1 MPVWALVLII
11 IFGSIFGI
19 FLLLGLVA
27 LIKKP
32 SSIYKNKP
40 EERNP
45 MEGKMVEF
53 VYDENDKENADGV
66 KGHLVAVDEAKP
78 KKKVYFF
85 FKRMLDL
92 ILSFG
97 ALFVLSPLFI
107 ILMIAIIIDDPG
119 PVFFTQKR
127 LGKNKRYFKLHK
139 FRSMKMCENLNFYIR
154 KNLYEH

>member
-19 FLLLGLVA
+19 FLLLGLIA

-40 EERNP
+40 QERNP

-66 KGHLVAVDEAKP
+66 KGHLVAVGDAKQ
-78 KKKVYFF
+78 KKRAYSF
-85 FKRMLDL
+85 FKRLLDI

-97 ALFVLSPLFI
+97 ALFVLSPLFL
-107 ILMIAIIIDDPG
+107 ILILAIVIDDPG

-127 LGKNKRYFKLHK
+127 LRCGYAPVKAQFCC
-139 FRSMKMCENLNFYIR
+139 F
-154 KNLYEH
+154 